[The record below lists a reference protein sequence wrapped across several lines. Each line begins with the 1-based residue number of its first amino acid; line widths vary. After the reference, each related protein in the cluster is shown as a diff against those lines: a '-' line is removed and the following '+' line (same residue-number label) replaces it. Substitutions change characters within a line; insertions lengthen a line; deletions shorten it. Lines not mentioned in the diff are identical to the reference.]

1 MDFFD
6 EKKKNIVKSKSNN
19 QIMIAA
25 VEKIKKT
32 KNFST

>member
-19 QIMIAA
+19 QIKIAA